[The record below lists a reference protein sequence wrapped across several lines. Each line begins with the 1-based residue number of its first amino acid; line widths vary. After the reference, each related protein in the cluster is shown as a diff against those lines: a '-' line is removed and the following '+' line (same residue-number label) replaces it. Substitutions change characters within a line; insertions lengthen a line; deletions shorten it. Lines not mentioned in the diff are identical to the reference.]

1 MSELSQEQK
10 QKILQD
16 RARQLAV
23 IPEHQLDISNC
34 IDITRFELHGEN
46 YAFESRYIREI
57 VPVNHVTPLPCVP
70 DFVAGI
76 MNLRGRILSLLYL
89 DKLLGLSTV
98 RPKTLPQVI
107 ILSNETMEFGVL
119 VEKINGVAQLPLTR
133 IQDSL
138 PTLSDNA
145 QRYLRG
151 LTTDHQILLDAHLLL
166 NDPALCV
173 DEKIN

>member
-10 QKILQD
+10 HKILQD

-23 IPEHQLDISNC
+23 IPKQQQDDSHC

-76 MNLRGRILSLLYL
+76 MNLRGRILSLLHL
-89 DKLLGLSTV
+89 DKLLGLTTTAS
-98 RPKTLPQVI
+98 KTMQQVI
-107 ILSNETMEFGVL
+107 ILSNATMEFGVL
-119 VEKINGVAQLPLTR
+119 IEQINGVALLPLTQ
-133 IQDSL
+133 IQNSL
-138 PTLSDNA
+138 PTLSHNA

-151 LTTDHQILLDAHLLL
+151 LTADHQILLDAQLLL

-173 DEKIN
+173 DEKIS